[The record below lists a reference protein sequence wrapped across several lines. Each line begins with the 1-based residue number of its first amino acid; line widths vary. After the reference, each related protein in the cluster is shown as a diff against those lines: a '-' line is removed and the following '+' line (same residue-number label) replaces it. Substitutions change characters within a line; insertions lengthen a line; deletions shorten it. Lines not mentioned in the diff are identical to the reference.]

1 MVFVMSPLVLVILL
15 FGAAPVAVTALPL
28 LSLLLVRS
36 AASAPR
42 GRFLRILS
50 SPFLFGAV
58 GSWLLGALPAC
69 CLGFVPLF
77 SLSSFIVSS
86 FSFLV
91 MVIQLSLFPIGGGGC
106 PEVGDSDYVDPA
118 PSEPVIND
126 FKDPCPDCPYRD
138 MCSDDCGRLGF
149 PIDVNREPK
158 RFSLWLRT

>member
-1 MVFVMSPLVLVILL
+1 MRVAGLRAWPSVF
-15 FGAAPVAVTALPL
+15 GGG
-28 LSLLLVRS
+28 SLLRLVRS
-36 AASAPR
+36 LASGCCPCCPPR
-42 GRFLRILS
+42 FH
-50 SPFLFGAV
+50 
-58 GSWLLGALPAC
+58 
-69 CLGFVPLF
+69 
-77 SLSSFIVSS
+77 IVSS

-91 MVIQLSLFPIGGGGC
+91 MIIQLSLFPVGGGGC
-106 PEVGDSDYVDPA
+106 PEVGDNDYVDSA